1 MLVTKPAPEF
11 KTQAVMPDNSIQEVS
26 LSDYSGKKVILFF
39 YPLDFTFVCPTELL
53 AFDKRLGEFE
63 KRDVQVLGCSV
74 DSRWSHL
81 AWKNTDVNK
90 GGIGNV
96 KYPLLQD
103 LDKSIARS
111 YDVLVGATDAYVE
124 TDNAAENTTVGGGVA
139 LRGSFLIDEN
149 GVIRHAVLNDLP
161 LGRNIDEMLRMV
173 DALSYHQKHGEVC
186 PAGWKDGD
194 SAMQESPEGVASYLS
209 DNADKL

>member
-11 KTQAVMPDNSIQEVS
+11 KTMAVMPDNSIQEVS
-26 LSDYSGKKVILFF
+26 LSDYKGKKVVLFF

-53 AFDKRLGEFE
+53 AFDKRLSEFE
-63 KRDVQVLGCSV
+63 SRGVQVLGCSV

-103 LDKSIARS
+103 LDKSIARN
-111 YDVLVGATDAYVE
+111 YDVLVGATPATVYTQDE
-124 TDNAAENTTVGGGVA
+124 EMDTTVGGGVA
-139 LRGSFLIDEN
+139 LRGSFLIDED
-149 GVIRHAVLNDLP
+149 GTVRHAVLNDLP

-173 DALSYHQKHGEVC
+173 DALSHHQKHGEVC

-194 SAMQESPEGVASYLS
+194 SAMEESPDGVSSYLS
-209 DNADKL
+209 DNADNL